1 MRDHKKQG
9 DGLKGLVLN
18 SVIDSKVYSDFSS
31 LSVKGM
37 FFQLHI
43 ASVYYG
49 LPTTK
54 SVDLATMTLHN
65 NSRQY
70 ELIQS
75 EKKAL
80 SENYQN
86 SIVQVLDARGMDK
99 LEVTSILQ
107 EINDCVQT
115 AWPIHGDM
123 PSSIKAPLNHK
134 TVRSVYTEGQNSI
147 VKNLPI
153 PTVSIC
159 HKAAYIPAKE
169 IINHILA
176 MGIDVTFF
184 RAGHEKDWVDQSGH
198 YATECL
204 CNIHQNVSSMTD
216 VSIETQIF
224 LLRVWSD

>member
-1 MRDHKKQG
+1 
-9 DGLKGLVLN
+9 
-18 SVIDSKVYSDFSS
+18 
-31 LSVKGM
+31 
-37 FFQLHI
+37 
-43 ASVYYG
+43 
-49 LPTTK
+49 
-54 SVDLATMTLHN
+54 MTLHN
-65 NSRQY
+65 NSRQN

-75 EKKAL
+75 EKKAH

-86 SIVQVLDARGMDK
+86 SLVQVLDARGMNK
-99 LEVTSILQ
+99 LEVT
-107 EINDCVQT
+107 VQT

-153 PTVSIC
+153 PTVSMC

-176 MGIDVTFF
+176 MGIDVMFF
-184 RAGHEKDWVDQSGH
+184 RARHEKDWVDQSGH

-216 VSIETQIF
+216 VSIDTRNLSSYKSVVRWI
-224 LLRVWSD
+224 RGSSDQRKE